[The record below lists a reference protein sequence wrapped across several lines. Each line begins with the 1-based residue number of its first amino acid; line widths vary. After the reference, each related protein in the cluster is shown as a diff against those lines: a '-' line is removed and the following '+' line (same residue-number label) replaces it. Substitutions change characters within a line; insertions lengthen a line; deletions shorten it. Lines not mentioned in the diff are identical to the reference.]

1 MEGCRERWVSKEEK
15 PVDALTPY
23 KIFSTF
29 PHFPGGTLEKLALT
43 QAGIL
48 TFIKM
53 HIKWILR
60 HEVKYNSPSISW
72 YSKWILFKVFKHNLG
87 LIITV

>member
-1 MEGCRERWVSKEEK
+1 MGLTSSKQEK
-15 PVDALTPY
+15 PVDAPY

-29 PHFPGGTLEKLALT
+29 PHFPGGTLKKLALT

-48 TFIKM
+48 TFIKRYV
-53 HIKWILR
+53 KWIPR

-72 YSKWILFKVFKHNLG
+72 YSKWILFKVFKHNLR
-87 LIITV
+87 